1 MSTCVFVQIRCVPG
15 RTYEVAE
22 AIWLREIVSE
32 MYSTS
37 GEYDLLMKIYVP
49 EGADIGKFLSAR
61 LFDVPGIARSL
72 TTMTFSAITMP
83 GEA

>member
-1 MSTCVFVQIRCVPG
+1 MTTCVFVQVRCAPG

-22 AIWLREIVSE
+22 AIYLREIVSE

-37 GEYDLLMKIYVP
+37 GDYDLLMKIYIP
-49 EGADIGKFLSAR
+49 EGEDVGKFLSAR

-72 TTMTFSAITMP
+72 TTMTFNPISVP
-83 GEA
+83 GD

>member
-1 MSTCVFVQIRCVPG
+1 MTPCIFVQIRCVPG

-22 AIWLREIVSE
+22 AIFLREIVSE

-37 GEYDLLMKIYVP
+37 GDYDLMMKIYVP
-49 EGADIGKFLSAR
+49 DGEDVGKFLSAN

-72 TTMTFSAITMP
+72 TTMTFNAIDVP
-83 GEA
+83 GD